1 MGENGNDKTTVTYP
15 LGMISEGQDIA
26 DPSVSQR
33 AKKVRDNFHN
43 QYGFIYDTGG
53 VLTGA
58 QVQLKDIRNIS
69 VIGAGLMGHGIGL
82 TYALGG
88 YKVVLNDTREVILSN
103 AISHIRN
110 DLKAFAESGVI
121 SQDMIEEALSH
132 LTTTTE
138 LKKAVKDADFVTETV
153 VEDVEVKREIFSNL
167 DVFCPEHT
175 IFASNTSSL
184 VLRDF
189 TSQSRRRDRILI
201 THWFNPPHIVPVVEV
216 VRGEETS
223 DETMELVCALL
234 KKVKKVPV
242 KILKEIPGFVVNR
255 IQTGML
261 REVWSLW
268 QQGIAN
274 PRDIDLA
281 VKGSFGF
288 RLAAIGPLETCD
300 LAGLDLWYGIA
311 DRLFKVINDAHEPPE
326 ALKRKVEAGELGLK
340 TRKGFFDYSQDE
352 SIKARDKK
360 LIHLLKLLY
369 SQ

>member
-1 MGENGNDKTTVTYP
+1 MENLRIG
-15 LGMISEGQDIA
+15 G
-26 DPSVSQR
+26 
-33 AKKVRDNFHN
+33 AK
-43 QYGFIYDTGG
+43 
-53 VLTGA
+53 
-58 QVQLKDIRNIS
+58 VQLEDIRNIS
-69 VIGAGLMGHGIGL
+69 VIGAGIMGHGVGL

-88 YKVVLNDTREVILSN
+88 YRVVLNDTREVILSN
-103 AISHIRN
+103 AIRHIRD
-110 DLKAFAESGVI
+110 DLKTFADSGLI
-121 SQDMIEEALSH
+121 SQDMIEKTLSR
-132 LTTTTE
+132 LTTTTNLE
-138 LKKAVKDADFVTETV
+138 KAVKDADFVTETV
-153 VEDVEVKREIFSNL
+153 AEDVDVKREIFSNL

-189 TSQSRRRDRILI
+189 ASQCSRKERILI
-201 THWFNPPHIVPVVEV
+201 THWFNPPHIVPGVEV

-223 DETMELVCALL
+223 DETMELVYALL

-255 IQTGML
+255 IQTGMF

-268 QQGIAN
+268 QQGIAS
-274 PRDIDLA
+274 PEDIDLA

-288 RLAAIGPLETCD
+288 RLAAIGPLATCD
-300 LAGLDLWYGIA
+300 LGGLDLWYGIA

-326 ALKRKVEAGELGLK
+326 GLKRMVEAGELGLK
-340 TRKGFFDYSQDE
+340 TGKGFFDYSVSYFDKGQDK

-360 LIHLLKLLY
+360 FIQLLKLLY

>member
-1 MGENGNDKTTVTYP
+1 M
-15 LGMISEGQDIA
+15 
-26 DPSVSQR
+26 
-33 AKKVRDNFHN
+33 
-43 QYGFIYDTGG
+43 
-53 VLTGA
+53 
-58 QVQLKDIRNIS
+58 QLKDIRNIS
-69 VIGAGLMGHGIGL
+69 VIGAGVMGHGIGL

-88 YKVVLNDTREVILSN
+88 YKVTLNDTSDAILNN
-103 AISHIRN
+103 AMSHIRI
-110 DLKAFAESGVI
+110 DLKTFAESGLI
-121 SQDMIEEALSH
+121 SQDMIDETLSH
-132 LTTTTE
+132 LTTTTDLE
-138 LKKAVKDADFVTETV
+138 KAVKDADFVTEAAM
-153 VEDVEVKREIFSNL
+153 ENVEVKRKIFSNL

-175 IFASNTSSL
+175 ILASNTSSL

-223 DETMELVCALL
+223 AETMELVYALL
-234 KKVKKVPV
+234 KKVKKAPV

-255 IQTGML
+255 IQAGMI

-268 QQGIAN
+268 QQGIAS

-300 LAGLDLWYGIA
+300 FGGLDIWYVVA
-311 DRLFKVINDAHEPPE
+311 DRLLKVINDAHEPPE

-340 TRKGFFDYSQDE
+340 TGKGFFDYSVSYSDKGQDE
-352 SIKARDKK
+352 SVKARDKK
-360 LIHLLKLLY
+360 FIQLLKLLY

>member
-1 MGENGNDKTTVTYP
+1 
-15 LGMISEGQDIA
+15 
-26 DPSVSQR
+26 
-33 AKKVRDNFHN
+33 
-43 QYGFIYDTGG
+43 
-53 VLTGA
+53 
-58 QVQLKDIRNIS
+58 VQLEDIRNIS
-69 VIGAGLMGHGIGL
+69 VIGAGIMGHGIGL

-88 YKVVLNDTREVILSN
+88 YKVALSARRETTLSN
-103 AISHIRN
+103 AIRHIRD
-110 DLKAFAESGVI
+110 DLKTFADSGLI
-121 SQDMIEEALSH
+121 SQDMIEETLSR
-132 LTTTTE
+132 LTTTTNLE
-138 LKKAVKDADFVTETV
+138 KAVKDADFVTETV
-153 VEDVEVKREIFSNL
+153 AEDVEVKRKIFSNL

-189 TSQSRRRDRILI
+189 ASQCSRKERILI

-223 DETMELVCALL
+223 DETMELVYALL

-255 IQTGML
+255 IQMGMI

-268 QQGIAN
+268 QQGIAS
-274 PRDIDLA
+274 PEDIDLA

-288 RLAAIGPLETCD
+288 RLAAIGPLATCD
-300 LAGLDLWYGIA
+300 LGGLDLWYGIA

-326 ALKRKVEAGELGLK
+326 ALKRMVEEAGELGLK
-340 TRKGFFDYSQDE
+340 TGKGFFDYNIDYFTKGQDE
-352 SIKARDKK
+352 SVKARDKQF
-360 LIHLLKLLY
+360 IQLLKLLY